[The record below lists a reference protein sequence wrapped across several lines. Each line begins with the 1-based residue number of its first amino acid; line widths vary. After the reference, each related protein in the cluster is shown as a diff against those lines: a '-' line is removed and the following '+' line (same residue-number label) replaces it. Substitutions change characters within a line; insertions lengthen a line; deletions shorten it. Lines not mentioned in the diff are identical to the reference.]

1 MKHRLAL
8 VMLFFS
14 ASTLAQGNAQ
24 TPTQFLKSLYQSYAK
39 GNEPVDFAS
48 KGEQQILSDRLLS
61 LVEEDTRLSG
71 GEVGFLDYDP
81 ICYCQDWDDLAV
93 DKINVTNSDATHANA
108 TITFRPFRSS
118 PDATTQSFTLINEK
132 GRWRIDDIMNGNGSL
147 YKSLQESG
155 QQLRADS
162 TNNDTVSP

>member
-14 ASTLAQGNAQ
+14 ASTLAQGDAQ

-93 DKINVTNSDATHANA
+93 DKINVTNSDATHAKA
-108 TITFRPFRSS
+108 T
-118 PDATTQSFTLINEK
+118 
-132 GRWRIDDIMNGNGSL
+132 
-147 YKSLQESG
+147 
-155 QQLRADS
+155 
-162 TNNDTVSP
+162 